1 MALSP
6 VGIVPFDGTI
16 HTCVIACSKEAK
28 ARGVKNVMK
37 LGEAKRICPELI
49 LQPQSPDLY
58 RRAHN
63 ALIAEINSVIPI
75 AAIKSIDELCCK
87 LDKKNIADPY
97 KLARDLK
104 TAIAKGVGPFITCS
118 IGFAANRHLA
128 KIACKMDKPDGVTI
142 WKPCDMPAPLLP
154 LPFDDIA
161 GIGKRMEQRLFKA
174 GIYNLKD
181 LLATEPKHMRKLWRN
196 VTGERLW
203 YALHGYDVMAQKSE
217 RGMFGHGRVLP
228 PELRNFTDARDCSR
242 LLLVKAARR
251 MRREGF
257 YANSLYLWISLRNRS
272 IKERGW
278 SATYKL
284 HMANDDQACLSALD
298 ALWAKARASIP
309 SHLKIVRVGV
319 TLGDLTNAS
328 ARQLDMLLNDDPER
342 QIHPHPP
349 RGGFLVSWKH
359 KLQILDF
366 EADTRLEARCSKCGY
381 KHTMMKRRDF
391 RVVWL
396 KQSSPHNGRKLNI
409 FYSNFRLFSINKGV
423 FFD

>member
-1 MALSP
+1 MRKPKTIEWLYLDFDGFFASVEQQARPALRGKP

-37 LGEAKRICPELI
+37 LGDAKRICPELI

-75 AAIKSIDELCCK
+75 SAIKSIDELCCK
-87 LDKKNIADPY
+87 LDPKDIADPH

-104 TAIAKGVGPFITCS
+104 AAIAKGVGPFITCS

-128 KIACKMDKPDGVTI
+128 KIACKMDKPNGVTI
-142 WKPCDMPAPLLP
+142 WNPCDMPAPLLP

-203 YALHGYDVMAQKSE
+203 YALHGYAIQAGKSE

-228 PELRNFTDARDCSR
+228 PELRDFTGARDCSR

-251 MRREGF
+251 MRREGY
-257 YANSLYLWISLRNRS
+257 YASSLFIWLSLRRRY
-272 IKERGW
+272 KEGEYSW
-278 SATYKL
+278 TSAHKL
-284 HMANDDQACLSALD
+284 HAANDDQACLKALD
-298 ALWAKARASIP
+298 VLWAKAKSQIP
-309 SHLKIVRVGV
+309 KSMKIVRVGV
-319 TLGDLTNAS
+319 TLGDLTRADS
-328 ARQLDMLLNDDPER
+328 RQLDILINDDPER
-342 QIHPHPP
+342 QKWEKVTTAMDGLNSRYGKSLVTMGPWKLPAGRNLGGKISFTRIP
-349 RGGFLVSWKH
+349 RAE
-359 KLQILDF
+359 DF
-366 EADTRLEARCSKCGY
+366 
-381 KHTMMKRRDF
+381 
-391 RVVWL
+391 W
-396 KQSSPHNGRKLNI
+396 
-409 FYSNFRLFSINKGV
+409 
-423 FFD
+423 